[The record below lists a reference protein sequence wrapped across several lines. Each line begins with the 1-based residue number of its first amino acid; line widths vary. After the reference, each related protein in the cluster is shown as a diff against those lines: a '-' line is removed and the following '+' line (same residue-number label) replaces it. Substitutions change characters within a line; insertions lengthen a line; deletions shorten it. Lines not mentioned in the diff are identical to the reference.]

1 MPSSDRLRVLLL
13 AEAANPEWVS
23 VPLVGWCH
31 ARALAELTDAHLV
44 TQVRNR
50 EAIER
55 TGWTEGREFTA
66 IDSESFSRPLWKL
79 SGLLRG
85 GAGKGWTMVTAIETL
100 AYYHYERLV
109 WRRFGARIR
118 AGEFDIVHRITPL
131 SPTTPSTIAARCA
144 RAGVPFVLGPLNGGV
159 PWPRAFD
166 AARRAEREW
175 LSYVRDA
182 YKLLPGYSS
191 TRRHAAAI
199 LAGSQ
204 DTLAQIDAR
213 WRSKCHHLPENAVD
227 PTRFSARRTR
237 TSSKPIRC
245 VFVGRLVPYKGADM
259 LLEAAAPLVRAGELR
274 VQILGDGPQR
284 AELEA
289 LIAREQIGAGIELA
303 GWVDHQRVQD
313 HLAESDLLVLPSIR
327 EFGGGVVLE
336 AMAVGLPAAVVAY
349 GGPRELVT
357 EETGFLI
364 ELGPRAQIVAQFRA
378 LFERLVADPRLIE
391 SRVEPAREHVEQHFT
406 WAAKARKVVELY
418 RTLVAERAA
427 GEAARR
433 TTASR

>member
-1 MPSSDRLRVLLL
+1 M

-31 ARALAELTDAHLV
+31 ARALFELTDAHLV

-85 GAGKGWTMVTAIETL
+85 GAGKGWTMVTAIETI

-109 WRRFGARIR
+109 WQRFGARIR
-118 AGEFDIVHRITPL
+118 AGEFDLVHRITPL

-166 AARRAEREW
+166 SARRAEREW

-182 YKLLPGYSS
+182 YKLLPGYAS
-191 TRRHAAAI
+191 TRRNAAAI
-199 LAGSQ
+199 LVGSQ
-204 DTLAQIDAR
+204 DTLAQMDAR
-213 WRSKCHHLPENAVD
+213 WRDKCHHLPENAVD
-227 PTRFSARRTR
+227 PTRFGARRTR
-237 TSSKPIRC
+237 ASSKPIRL

-274 VQILGDGPQR
+274 VQLLGDGPQR

-289 LIAREQIGAGIELA
+289 LVAREQLGAGVEFS

-313 HLAESDLLVLPSIR
+313 HLAASDLLVLPSIR

-336 AMAVGLPAAVVAY
+336 AMAVGLPVAVVAY

-357 EETGFLI
+357 EPTGFLI

-391 SRVEPAREHVEQHFT
+391 SRVEPAREHVRRHFT
-406 WAAKARKVVELY
+406 WEAKARKVLELY
-418 RTLVAERAA
+418 RSVLDQQPARSGAR
-427 GEAARR
+427 ARR
-433 TTASR
+433 